1 VRILKSKYYPAVFS
15 KAPVPSMLHAC
26 RESRATAMKWYKLR
40 FRTLV
45 DLKEII
51 NVRFRAPR
59 TYFDLEN
66 DILYAGCKICCQL
79 HCHECRPLHGHA
91 RKVQKILVHCEDN
104 SKSPFLELCMFFR
117 AAKEV
122 MILGA
127 GNDDLD
133 SESRFDQLVK
143 NSAPFGWQ
151 KKPTLQEDYLAEML
165 KVEDILKVALHQ
177 SYSYYKECFAARKVI
192 TRVDLART
200 S

>member
-1 VRILKSKYYPAVFS
+1 
-15 KAPVPSMLHAC
+15 
-26 RESRATAMKWYKLR
+26 
-40 FRTLV
+40 
-45 DLKEII
+45 
-51 NVRFRAPR
+51 
-59 TYFDLEN
+59 
-66 DILYAGCKICCQL
+66 
-79 HCHECRPLHGHA
+79 
-91 RKVQKILVHCEDN
+91 
-104 SKSPFLELCMFFR
+104 MFFR